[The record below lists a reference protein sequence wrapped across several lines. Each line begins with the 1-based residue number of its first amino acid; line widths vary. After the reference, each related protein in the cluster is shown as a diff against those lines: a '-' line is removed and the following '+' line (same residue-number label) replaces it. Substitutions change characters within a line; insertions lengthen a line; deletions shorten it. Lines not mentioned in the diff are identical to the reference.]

1 MIRGGIELSID
12 VQKILGS
19 MKKYL
24 DIPSPTGN
32 TKEAILEIQKDLEEL
47 GLSTKMTNTGALI
60 ATLKGQNDNDH
71 VLISAH
77 MDTLGGM
84 VKEITN
90 DGKLRY
96 TRVGGGSWSAV
107 EGENCH
113 IITRKGKK
121 IRGSMIPKMAST
133 HIYGQEKASVVRDQ
147 TNMFVRIDEIVKSKK
162 DVLDLGIRVGDYIA
176 MDTRTEI
183 TESGFVKSRYL
194 DNKLAIGIV
203 LEICRY
209 FKENSLMPKHTTYF
223 YISNYEEAGHGV
235 SFIPEKTK
243 EMIAIDVGIVG
254 EGQESNEFSVSI
266 AAKDKKSPYDYE
278 FRNKLVD
285 IAEENN
291 IDYVVDVYNFYSSD
305 ASQCM
310 LQGKDAIFAALGPA
324 VDASHHYER
333 THIRSII
340 NTTNLLIKYLI

>member
-1 MIRGGIELSID
+1 MSINI
-12 VQKILGS
+12 QKILET

-32 TKEAILEIQKDLEEL
+32 ARESILEIQKDFEKL
-47 GLSTKMTNTGALI
+47 GLNTKTTNTGALI
-60 ATLKGQNDNDH
+60 ATLNGQNDDEH
-71 VLISAH
+71 MLISAH
-77 MDTLGGM
+77 IDTLGGM

-90 DGKLRY
+90 DGRLRY

-107 EGENCH
+107 EGENCY
-113 IITRKGKK
+113 IITRTSKK
-121 IRGSMIPKMAST
+121 IRGSIIPKMAST
-133 HIYGQEKASVVRDQ
+133 HIYGQEKANVSRDQ
-147 TNMFVRIDEIVKSKK
+147 TNMFVRIDEIVKSKE
-162 DVLDLGIRVGDYIA
+162 DVLRLGIRVGDYIC

-194 DNKLAIGIV
+194 DNKLAVAIV

-209 FKENSLMPKHTTYF
+209 FKENSLIPKHTTHF
-223 YISNYEEAGHGV
+223 YISNYEESGHGV

-266 AAKDKKSPYDYE
+266 AAKDRKSPYDYE
-278 FRNKLVD
+278 FRNRLVD

-291 IDYVVDVYNFYSSD
+291 INYVVDVYNFYSSD

-310 LQGKDAIFAALGPA
+310 LQGKDVIFASLGPA
-324 VDASHHYER
+324 IDASHHYER
-333 THIRSII
+333 THIDSIK
-340 NTTNLLIKYLI
+340 NTTNLLIKYLV